1 MLQMAF
7 SLPFSLENHI
17 YIYIY
22 ICMYVERERERE
34 RGEEEEEREEGF
46 FKLTFKRGKHVI

>member
-1 MLQMAF
+1 
-7 SLPFSLENHI
+7 
-17 YIYIY
+17 
-22 ICMYVERERERE
+22 MYVCRERERERE